1 MVCFSFINII
11 FVEFGNIALDVGI
24 DGVSLFRKSKLT
36 MYPIVASVL
45 NLPPYMQNKKQ
56 YITGLKLKFLKFC
69 KVEKMIYFIEKI
81 ILKH

>member
-45 NLPPYMQNKKQ
+45 NLPPYMRNKKQ
-56 YITGLKLKFLKFC
+56 YMILLGLIVLKK
-69 KVEKMIYFIEKI
+69 KPGMIFFKNIM
-81 ILKH
+81 